1 MDDLTIR
8 KSNKIV
14 QKTLNRFTYKQ
25 NQLMAI
31 LLGKY
36 VNLNT
41 NECIDTSVSIDELR
55 RLLGITDGS
64 ENYALIKSA
73 IKRFGENGSVGCL
86 EQDEKGEYEYVWRPY
101 FKEIRVKQDECIFAW
116 NDLMKPYLI
125 ELKNNYTQYLAN
137 DYLKLKSVHS
147 QNLYEQLKS
156 LENYESNYHKKPF
169 ITVDEIRQIMQTDGR
184 KAYDRWGAFK
194 QLVLDKAINEINEVT
209 DLNIEYETIKR
220 GRNVKGLEFDIKRK
234 KWNYTKQQK
243 DTLPTWYNDTE
254 SEKPSDDLLKE
265 VVEKQNKIKEV

>member
-1 MDDLTIR
+1 MNELMIR
-8 KSNKIV
+8 KDNKIV
-14 QKTLNRFTYKQ
+14 QKTINKFTYKQ

-36 VNLNT
+36 IDLTT
-41 NECIDTSVSIDELR
+41 NECLDTSITINEIIEILGVTDCKDSYESLR
-55 RLLGITDGS
+55 KAINKFS
-64 ENYALIKSA
+64 ENNSI
-73 IKRFGENGSVGCL
+73 GCL
-86 EQDEKGEYEYVWRPY
+86 EQNKKGKWEYVWRPF
-101 FKEIRVKQDECIFAW
+101 FKEIRLNETECVFTW

-125 ELKNNYTQYLAN
+125 ELKSNYTQYMVG
-137 DYLKLKSVHS
+137 DYLKLKSVYS
-147 QNLYEQLKS
+147 QNLYERLKS
-156 LENYESNYHKKPF
+156 IENYESNYHKKPF

-265 VVEKQNKIKEV
+265 VVEKQNKIKEG